1 MPLKIDCGDVE
12 LTLNLV
18 FGIRYKL
25 DAKNADERA
34 ERLALIKKA
43 MEIKPTLEKTVLSQ
57 LADHVGYDKEVIEAK
72 VKARDDKI
80 AADHEAEVEGR
91 AEMKLR
97 RSGNR

>member
-18 FGIRYKL
+18 FGMRYKL

-34 ERLALIKKA
+34 ERVAQIDKA

-57 LADHVGYDKEVIEAK
+57 IADHIGYDQEVIETK
-72 VKARDDKI
+72 VVARDEKNT
-80 AADHEAEVEGR
+80 ADRKAEADGS
-91 AEMKLR
+91 AEMQRR
-97 RSGNR
+97 RSGR